1 MSGTPSRI
9 RIRVGGPVSFAV
21 REQGPVE
28 AAHRYRSPLVDIYE
42 GAEGLILEADLPGV
56 KEENLVI
63 QVEDHVLTLQAP
75 VTPVGGDETVL
86 LHQEFEEG
94 VYQRSFILSDEVDR
108 ERIRAEWKGG
118 VLRLILPKAQK
129 PPARRIEVRSS

>member
-9 RIRVGGPVSFAV
+9 SIRVGGPVAFAV
-21 REQGPVE
+21 REPAAAE
-28 AAHRYRSPLVDIYE
+28 AAQRYRSPLVDIYE
-42 GAEGLILEADLPGV
+42 GVEGLILEADLPGV

-63 QVEDHVLTLQAP
+63 QVEDHVLTLQAR
-75 VTPVGGDETVL
+75 VTPVGGEESVL
-86 LHQEFEEG
+86 VHQEFEEG

-108 ERIRAEWKGG
+108 EQIRAEWKGG
-118 VLRLILPKAQK
+118 VLRLILPKAEK